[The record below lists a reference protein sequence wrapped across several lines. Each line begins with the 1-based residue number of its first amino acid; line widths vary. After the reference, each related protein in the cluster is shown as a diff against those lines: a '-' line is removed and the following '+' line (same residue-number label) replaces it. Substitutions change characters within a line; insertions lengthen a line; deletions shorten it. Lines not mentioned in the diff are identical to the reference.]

1 MDEIWVRQDGTV
13 TDEGDPLA
21 QRYVPATQSDEVLAQ
36 YERLRADLEQVIVLN
51 DSEPG
56 RRLALEQ
63 REGDGVPIN
72 KLVALLR
79 AETVSQLRFPV
90 MLRKMWSGGEVQAW
104 LEEQSERFLPEAGV
118 PHQSDIR
125 RRHETDSKSPQL

>member
-1 MDEIWVRQDGTV
+1 MDKIWIRQDGTV

-21 QRYVPATQSDEVLAQ
+21 QRYVPATQSDEVQAQ

-51 DSEPG
+51 DPG
-56 RRLALEQ
+56 PRRRLALEQ

-104 LEEQSERFLPEAGV
+104 LEEQSERFMQDAGV
-118 PHQSDIR
+118 THQGDTQR
-125 RRHETDSKSPQL
+125 RNEIESESPQL